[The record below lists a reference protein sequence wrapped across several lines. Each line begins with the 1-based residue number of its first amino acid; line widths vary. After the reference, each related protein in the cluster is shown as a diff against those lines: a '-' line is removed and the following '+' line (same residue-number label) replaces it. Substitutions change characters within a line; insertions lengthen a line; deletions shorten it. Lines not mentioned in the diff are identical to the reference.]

1 MPRAPRCRAVRAL
14 LRGRYREVLP
24 LATFMRR
31 LGPQGRRLVRRGDP
45 AAFRALV
52 AQCLVCVP
60 WDARPAP
67 VGPSFR
73 QVGCPGDPARACRG
87 GRGRA
92 ARSGPGAPPSPA
104 PRDPSTPQVSC
115 LKELVARVV
124 QRLCERGAR
133 NVLAFGF
140 ALLDGARG
148 GPPVAFTTSVRSYL
162 PNTVTETLRGS
173 GAWGLLLRR
182 VGDDVLAH
190 LLTRCA
196 LYVLVAPSCA
206 YQVCGPPLYDLCAP
220 AATRPLA
227 TSGHRPGT
235 RMDLRPTRQARN
247 AGARRRRGAGGS
259 SPPLAKRPRHDVTPE
274 PERGPDRPSSRPPP
288 GRAHGLSGGEPG
300 AVTSARAAAEANSGE
315 GGPPGTR
322 LTSAGAQLSR
332 PQGVPLSH
340 LSHPETKHFL
350 YCPGGKERLRPSFLL
365 SALRPSL
372 TGARTLLE
380 AIFLGSK
387 SPRPGAARRTRRLP
401 ARYWRMRPLFR
412 ELLANHARC
421 PYDALL
427 RTHCPLRAPAPA
439 EGSSRGVGGGAGGC
453 ALGRPPGAPGG
464 LLQLLRQHSSP
475 WQVYAFLRAC
485 LCRLVP
491 AGLWGS
497 GHNRRRFLRNVKK
510 FVSLGKHA
518 KLSLQELTWKMRVQ
532 DCAWL
537 RGSPGARCVPAA
549 EHRRREEVLAKFL
562 CWLMGTYVVELLKSF
577 FYVTET
583 TFQKNRL
590 FFYRKRIWSQLQS
603 IGIRQHF
610 NSVHL
615 RELSEAEVRRHQ
627 EARPT
632 LLTSKLRFLPKPSGL
647 RPIVNM
653 DYVVGARTFRRDK
666 KVRHLTSQV
675 KNLFGVLN
683 YERARRPSL
692 LGASVLGMDD
702 IHRVWRSFVLRVRAQ
717 DPAPQL
723 YFVKVDVTGAYDA
736 LPQDKLVEVIANV
749 IRPQENTYCVRHYA
763 VVQRTAQGHVR
774 KSFKRHVST
783 FVDLQPYMRQF
794 VEHLQETSSLRD
806 AVVIEQSSSL
816 NETGHSLFHLF
827 LRLVHNHVIRIG
839 GKSYVQCQGIPQGSI
854 LSTLLCSLCYGDMES
869 RLFSGIQQ
877 DGVLLRLVD
886 DFLLVTPHLAQ
897 AQAFLRTLVSGVPEY
912 GCTANLQK
920 TAVNF
925 PVDTGA
931 PGSAAPLQ
939 LPAHCLFPWCGLL
952 LDTRTLEVF
961 CDYSSYAQTSIRSS
975 LTFSQGT
982 RPGRNMRR
990 KLLAVMRLKCCAVFL
1005 DLQVPRVRAPVSV
1018 QPAGEEE
1025 PLLFPPCHRGH
1036 RVALLLPPESQE
1048 HRAVP
1053 RGQGRL
1059 RPISFRGCPV
1069 ALPARLPAQAG
1080 SSQQHLQVSSGTAPG
1095 GLSIQMTELTRLWLT
1110 QVQRG
1115 RRQHTG
1121 GEQCRTEPHPTPTTP
1136 ASPVVPLLCKHRED
1150 RLPNTGDTPRT
1161 PHRASGHP
1169 PLAPTHS
1176 HARGPVLTFP
1186 SQTRPKTAPTH
1197 PLHTPESSGTGILS
1211 AFCSGSR
1218 ICFEVLNP

>member
-73 QVGCPGDPARACRG
+73 
-87 GRGRA
+87 
-92 ARSGPGAPPSPA
+92 
-104 PRDPSTPQVSC
+104 QVSC

-196 LYVLVAPSCA
+196 LYLLVAPSCA

-247 AGARRRRGAGGS
+247 AGARRRRGGGGS

-274 PERGPDRPSSRPPP
+274 PGRGPDRPPSRAPPR
-288 GRAHGLSGGEPG
+288 GAHGLSGGEPG

-340 LSHPETKHFL
+340 LSHPETRHFL
-350 YCPGGKERLRPSFLL
+350 YCPGGKERLRASFLL
-365 SALRPSL
+365 SALQPSL

-439 EGSSRGVGGGAGGC
+439 EGSSGGVGGGAGGC

-549 EHRRREEVLAKFL
+549 EHRRREEVLAKLL

-603 IGIRQHF
+603 IGIRRHF

-675 KNLFGVLN
+675 KNLFSVLN

-749 IRPQENTYCVRHYA
+749 IRPQENTYCVRQYA

-839 GKSYVQCQGIPQGSI
+839 GK
-854 LSTLLCSLCYGDMES
+854 
-869 RLFSGIQQ
+869 
-877 DGVLLRLVD
+877 
-886 DFLLVTPHLAQ
+886 
-897 AQAFLRTLVSGVPEY
+897 TLVSGVPEY

-931 PGSAAPLQ
+931 PGSVAPLQ

-1005 DLQVPRVRAPVSV
+1005 DLQVPRVRAPASV

-1059 RPISFRGCPV
+1059 RPVSFRGRPV

-1080 SSQQHLQVSSGTAPG
+1080 SSQRHLQVSSGTAPG
-1095 GLSIQMTELTRLWLT
+1095 GQSTA
-1110 QVQRG
+1110 
-1115 RRQHTG
+1115 
-1121 GEQCRTEPHPTPTTP
+1121 
-1136 ASPVVPLLCKHRED
+1136 ASAAPE
-1150 RLPNTGDTPRT
+1150 
-1161 PHRASGHP
+1161 GHP
-1169 PLAPTHS
+1169 GCPGGSSLPGPARRLQDHLGLMAHPPGRPGRAP
-1176 HARGPVLTFP
+1176 RGST
-1186 SQTRPKTAPTH
+1186 
-1197 PLHTPESSGTGILS
+1197 
-1211 AFCSGSR
+1211 SR
-1218 ICFEVLNP
+1218 VGGAS